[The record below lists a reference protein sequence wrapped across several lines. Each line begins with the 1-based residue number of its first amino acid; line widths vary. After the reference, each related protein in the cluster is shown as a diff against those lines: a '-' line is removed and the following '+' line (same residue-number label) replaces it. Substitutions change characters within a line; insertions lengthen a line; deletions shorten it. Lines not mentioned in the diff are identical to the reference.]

1 MLYSFVGSPLHVIS
15 NWEEEQENIGKCCKL
30 WGIRRG
36 GGEFIIFGRHSPAHS
51 NKATVEKQS
60 HGNEIWNFIFLTN
73 NLRRYVFE
81 SSLLGREIALGEGYK
96 QEYLQRNLK
105 LL

>member
-51 NKATVEKQS
+51 NKATVGKQN

-81 SSLLGREIALGEGYK
+81 SSLLEGK
-96 QEYLQRNLK
+96 LHWGKDTNRNIFK
-105 LL
+105 GT